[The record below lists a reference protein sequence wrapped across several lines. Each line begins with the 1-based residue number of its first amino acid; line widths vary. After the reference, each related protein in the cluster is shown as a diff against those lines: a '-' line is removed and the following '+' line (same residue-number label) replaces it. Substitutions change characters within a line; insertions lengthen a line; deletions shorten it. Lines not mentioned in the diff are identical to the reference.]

1 MKSSLKKGKDRMSKS
16 PAASLKCF
24 RFQIVTTKGPLPRKH
39 SLHETAW
46 GSSVPVRIECAGG
59 AAVWITG
66 TLAFPSMQGNLV
78 TTGTGG
84 MTLLGFF
91 SSLWYLCPSGD
102 QAWRWHSY
110 LDCRDSGGARCAR
123 KPKYF
128 SREY

>member
-1 MKSSLKKGKDRMSKS
+1 ML
-16 PAASLKCF
+16 
-24 RFQIVTTKGPLPRKH
+24 
-39 SLHETAW
+39 
-46 GSSVPVRIECAGG
+46 VRTGCVGG

-66 TLAFPSMQGNLV
+66 TLAMPSMQGNLV

-123 KPKYF
+123 KMLTMGRGDRAF
-128 SREY
+128 